1 MSDLKSMRAELRQLR
16 KEKGDK
22 PISKMR
28 KGDIAGEIQ
37 RLKLAR
43 EETPAVSAVPS
54 APAKKMKA
62 AAESIKS
69 AKTREFPVMPAE
81 MGKTEGKAAKKGAAP
96 VAPTKAAHGDSKK
109 KHMVEKLMKL
119 MENMGDS
126 SEEE

>member
-28 KGDIAGEIQ
+28 KADIAGEIQ
-37 RLKLAR
+37 RLKVVR
-43 EETPAVSAVPS
+43 EETPAVAAVPS

-69 AKTREFPVMPAE
+69 AKAREFPVMPTE

-96 VAPTKAAHGDSKK
+96 KDSKAPKEADGDSKK
-109 KHMVEKLMKL
+109 KTMVEKLMKL
-119 MENMGDS
+119 MENMDD
-126 SEEE
+126 E